1 MAHGEPILYSL
12 YIYAPNKVAPVI
24 FAVLYAVS
32 ASLFIWQAIHYGSLK
47 LTWLQLVSAC
57 LFSLGY
63 ALREY
68 GAYNYLYREDSSSPL
83 ILFVLSQVFI
93 YVCPPLLEL
102 ANYHVLGRLFYYVP
116 HQAPIPAGRV
126 LGIFGGLMAAVEL
139 LNALGVSLASNP
151 SADSA
156 QQSLGSNLTIAA
168 LSIQLAVI
176 LIFVCLAGLFHWRCV
191 QAKMSSATIK
201 TILLVLYAS
210 MLLIFL
216 RCIYRLVEHVGPTN
230 KDLTNIDALRKLSPL
245 FRYEVYFYV
254 FEATFM
260 LINSALWNIWNP
272 GRLLPQD
279 YHIYLG
285 RDGTELVGEKD
296 VDNRPVW
303 AKIAHLL
310 TFGLLFPR
318 QRTSQVAHELRERPD
333 TAHITATGALDP
345 SSELR

>member
-1 MAHGEPILYSL
+1 
-12 YIYAPNKVAPVI
+12 
-24 FAVLYAVS
+24 
-32 ASLFIWQAIHYGSLK
+32 
-47 LTWLQLVSAC
+47 
-57 LFSLGY
+57 
-63 ALREY
+63 
-68 GAYNYLYREDSSSPL
+68 
-83 ILFVLSQVFI
+83 
-93 YVCPPLLEL
+93 
-102 ANYHVLGRLFYYVP
+102 
-116 HQAPIPAGRV
+116 
-126 LGIFGGLMAAVEL
+126 MAAVEL

-191 QAKMSSATIK
+191 QAKMSSATIR

-210 MLLIFL
+210 MLLILL